1 MQSHNNRFSLFCAR
15 LDIGCVRGAKDRS
28 RKEER
33 IDEEQTMVAQEGGT
47 AGEEKEKFDE
57 QPKLVVVPL
66 LQIDTAEM

>member
-1 MQSHNNRFSLFCAR
+1 LQSHNNHFSLFCAR

-28 RKEER
+28 TKEER
-33 IDEEQTMVAQEGGT
+33 IDEEQTMVEGGT

-57 QPKLVVVPL
+57 QPKLVVLPL